1 MGLDIYYKKII
12 PQQVNENKVLTKE
25 QVANENYH
33 TLGSK
38 LLFDKIMTLVKEKNI
53 DLTKPQFYDE
63 IKPLFVAENDEGD
76 WLVFIN
82 KQDEEILD
90 LSLSNFLFIH
100 HVKELEK
107 KHNCQY
113 LYEVKED
120 FYILKTTLSNMLNV
134 FKQCVNFTVN
144 EEIEKLF
151 IENSNEYGWGKNI
164 FFQIDFEP
172 FKDKKDELEKFLQS
186 LQDLNFI
193 QDLEL
198 LDQVFDFSIS
208 YEIFETYQVI
218 YSDVEYCIKVEEK
231 GYQRKGF
238 KDDLSFF
245 KQFFGSCWYVTN
257 NVSPNYEIQKFM
269 PYCFKNED
277 LNLISKTFEKEYNPI
292 HNWQLEEDEF
302 VYFSA

>member
-1 MGLDIYYKKII
+1 
-12 PQQVNENKVLTKE
+12 
-25 QVANENYH
+25 
-33 TLGSK
+33 
-38 LLFDKIMTLVKEKNI
+38 
-53 DLTKPQFYDE
+53 
-63 IKPLFVAENDEGD
+63 
-76 WLVFIN
+76 
-82 KQDEEILD
+82 
-90 LSLSNFLFIH
+90 
-100 HVKELEK
+100 
-107 KHNCQY
+107 
-113 LYEVKED
+113 
-120 FYILKTTLSNMLNV
+120 MLNA
-134 FKQCVNFTVN
+134 FKQCVNFTFN

-151 IENSNEYGWGKNI
+151 IEKANKYGCGKNI
-164 FFQIDFEP
+164 FFEIDFEQ
-172 FKDKKDELEKFLQS
+172 FEDKKDELEKFLQS
-186 LQDLNFI
+186 LQDLKFI

-198 LDQVFDFSIS
+198 REKVFDFSIS

-257 NVSPNYEIQKFM
+257 NVAPNYEIQKYM
-269 PYCFKNED
+269 PYCFKNEY

>member
-1 MGLDIYYKKII
+1 M
-12 PQQVNENKVLTKE
+12 
-25 QVANENYH
+25 
-33 TLGSK
+33 S
-38 LLFDKIMTLVKEKNI
+38 LVKEKNI

-63 IKPLFVAENDEGD
+63 IKPLFVAENDECD

-82 KQDEEILD
+82 EQDEQILD
-90 LSLSNFLFIH
+90 LSLSDFLFIH

-113 LYEVKED
+113 LYEVSED
-120 FYILKTTLSNMLNV
+120 FYILKRTLSNMLNA

-151 IENSNEYGWGKNI
+151 IENANDCCWGKKI
-164 FFQIDFEP
+164 FFKIDFEQ
-172 FKDKKDELEKFLQS
+172 FEDKKDELENFLQS
-186 LQDLNFI
+186 LQDLKFI

-198 LDQVFDFSIS
+198 QDTIFDFSIS
-208 YEIFETYQVI
+208 YETFETYQVI
-218 YSDVEYCIKVEEK
+218 YSDVEYYIKVEEK

-238 KDDLSFF
+238 KNDLSFF

-257 NVSPNYEIQKFM
+257 NVAPNYEIQKYM